1 MVALLGLGSA
11 TLDYSVAVKAREQ
24 LGNLVNSQ
32 PQVKANVD
40 YYKANAG
47 SVTSVDDLL
56 KNRRLLTVA
65 LGAYGLES
73 QAGSTALL
81 RKLLSEDPTS
91 TSSLAQQM
99 ADPRYRAFA
108 TAFASLREDGGEA
121 ISKTENIDTVVT
133 AFQQT
138 QYEKAVGRNDT
149 SARQALYFARVAPQ
163 ATESIY
169 QVLNDSTLGAVVRE
183 AYGLPEETAALDAK
197 AQVRQLE
204 AKGFDYTKLSDP
216 DYVNSLISRFLASK
230 DASGA
235 PSGADED
242 VTVNATASAA
252 SAVLSSMISSTSES
266 SGIASIDLSFLATGG
281 RLNILA

>member
-11 TLDYSVAVKAREQ
+11 TLDYSVAVKSRTQ
-24 LGNLVNSQ
+24 LSKLVNSQ

-40 YYKANAG
+40 YYKANV
-47 SVTSVDDLL
+47 SKVRSVDDLM
-56 KNRRLLTVA
+56 KDRRLLTVA

-73 QAGSTALL
+73 QAGSKALL
-81 RKLLSEDPTS
+81 RKLLTEDPTAS
-91 TSSLAQQM
+91 TSLAQRM

-108 TAFASLREDGGEA
+108 NAFASLRGDGGA
-121 ISKTENIDTVVT
+121 SIGKTQSVDAVVS
-133 AFQQT
+133 AYQQT

-163 ATESIY
+163 ATSSIY
-169 QVLNDSTLGAVVRE
+169 QVLNDSTLGTVVRE
-183 AYGLPEETAALDAK
+183 AYGLPKETAALDVK
-197 AQVRQLE
+197 QQVRQLQ

-216 DYVNSLISRFLASK
+216 KYVNTLISRFLASK

-242 VTVNATASAA
+242 AVVNAGASAA
-252 SAVLSSMISSTSES
+252 SSVLTSMLASAANS
-266 SGIASIDLSFLATGG
+266 SGTPSIDLSFLASGG
-281 RLNILA
+281 RFNILA